1 MPTAMRGG
9 RSGVNRQSLQ
19 ETALESG
26 AADSPWPDEAHGSV
40 VFLLDA
46 PDRFEHGLLRDWI
59 ESTRP
64 AAEKNDYRLLDL
76 PQDGEGLAGLDR
88 MEPDTWLQ
96 PVRIVWLPAE
106 RDEGGSLLRDFF
118 FAWTERPTLFSRRRI
133 ARGQPDRMRF
143 IAGQGAP
150 LEDLRQ
156 RYRDQH
162 GSDAPTVGLSD
173 FVRRQALITLE
184 RAERVA
190 RGTRY
195 KVARLLPKDVFAN
208 REFREQLANLAQQRD
223 ESVQKVTD
231 KAGDYLEEMAA
242 RQTPFS
248 LDLAMAIYRAA
259 ARSNH
264 DPEIDVD
271 EEQLRHVAELLG
283 SRPVAFLIS
292 HKSMLDT
299 IALSIVLFDANLPLP
314 LTFGGINL
322 NTPGLGALG
331 RRAGIIFLRRS
342 FQDNEIYKAT
352 FRRYIDYLID
362 KRFSLLWALEGT
374 RSRTGKLLPPRYGL
388 FNYVVESILRT
399 QLLDVAFVPVSVTYD
414 QITEVED
421 YATEQRGHA
430 KKPEGATWIVRFL
443 RSSAPHGRIFLRFGE
458 ELALTDL
465 APRDRLEAGPDEAE
479 KQSLVQNLA
488 LQVAFRMNA
497 ATPITATAI
506 VTLIL
511 LAAGNRALSLKEIG
525 FLTRVGMSL
534 VRRRHLEIAGD
545 PDFRQPETLPATLEQ
560 LRSTGIVTFFDEGT
574 ERLYAI
580 TPDQHLKAAYY
591 RNTAIHHFVLDALVE
606 VALYRAAGAPEGER
620 EAAVF
625 TLLEELRELFLF
637 DFYFPRRQD
646 YTAAVQAVLEER
658 FPSWR
663 DALAGGEDEVV
674 RVLRQSRLLLAHA
687 VLRSFADAYRVVA
700 RALAE
705 AGAEAVEDRAG
716 FVSGCLKL
724 GRQMRLQGRL
734 FSEESVSKSLYET
747 ALKLAAHRDLLQGGG
762 GAADGRQTLLTELR
776 EVRRAL
782 DGILAITL
790 NGSGE
795 N

>member
-1 MPTAMRGG
+1 M
-9 RSGVNRQSLQ
+9 NRQSLQ

-26 AADSPWPDEAHGSV
+26 AADSPWADAGHNGV

-46 PDRFEHGLLRDWI
+46 PDRFEHELLREWI

-64 AAEKNDYRLLDL
+64 AAEGRDYRLLDL
-76 PQDGEGLAGLDR
+76 PRDGGGLPGLER
-88 MEPDTWLQ
+88 LPREAWLQ
-96 PVRIVWLPAE
+96 PVRVVWLPAD

-118 FAWTERPTLFSRRRI
+118 FAWTERPSLFARRRI
-133 ARGQPDRMRF
+133 AKHQPERMAF
-143 IAGQGAP
+143 VAGQGAP
-150 LEDLRQ
+150 LDDLRQ
-156 RYRDQH
+156 RYREQH
-162 GSDAPTVGLSD
+162 GADAPPGVLAD

-195 KVARLLPKDVFAN
+195 KVAKLLPQDVFAN
-208 REFREQLANLAQQRD
+208 REFREHLADLAQQRD

-271 EEQLRHVAELLG
+271 EAQLRHVAELLG
-283 SRPVAFLIS
+283 SRPVVFLIS

-399 QLLDVAFVPVSVTYD
+399 RLFDVTFVPVTVAYD

-458 ELALTDL
+458 ELAITDIES
-465 APRDRLEAGPDEAE
+465 RERLEAGPDAAE

-488 LQVAFRMNA
+488 LQVAYRMNA

-511 LAAGNRALSLKEIG
+511 LAAGNRALSLKEIA
-525 FLTRVGMSL
+525 FLTRVGMTL
-534 VRRRHLEIAGD
+534 VRRRGLEIAGD
-545 PDFRQPETLPATLEQ
+545 PDFREPETLPATLEQ

-574 ERLYAI
+574 ERLYDI

-606 VALYRAAGAPEGER
+606 VALYRAAGVPAGDR
-620 EAAVF
+620 EAALF
-625 TLLEELRELFLF
+625 ALLEELRELFLF

-646 YTAAVQAVLEER
+646 YPAAVQAVLEER
-658 FPSWR
+658 FPHWR
-663 DALAGGEDEVV
+663 EALAGGEEEVV

-705 AGAEAVEDRAG
+705 AGTEAVEDRSA

-724 GRQMRLQGRL
+724 GRQMRLQGRV

-747 ALKLAAHRDLLQGGG
+747 AVKLAAHRDLLRGCTD
-762 GAADGRQTLLTELR
+762 AAAGREALLAELR
-776 EVRRAL
+776 EVRGAL

-790 NGSGE
+790 E
-795 N
+795 VDRA

>member
-1 MPTAMRGG
+1 
-9 RSGVNRQSLQ
+9 VNRQSLQ

-26 AADSPWPDEAHGSV
+26 AADSPWPEVAHGSV

-46 PDRFEHGLLRDWI
+46 PDRFEGELLRDWI

-64 AAEKNDYRLLDL
+64 AGEAPDYRLLDL
-76 PQDGEGLAGLDR
+76 SRDGEGLPGLGRLQADA
-88 MEPDTWLQ
+88 WLQ
-96 PVRIVWLPAE
+96 PLRVVWLPAE
-106 RDEGGSLLRDFF
+106 KAEGSGLLRDFF
-118 FAWTERPTLFSRRRI
+118 FAWTERPSLFSRRRI
-133 ARGQPDRMRF
+133 AKYQRDRMRF

-150 LEDLRQ
+150 LEDLEQ

-162 GSDAPTVGLSD
+162 GADAPPRGLGD

-184 RAERVA
+184 RAERIA

-195 KVARLLPKDVFAN
+195 KVAKLLPEDVFAN

-242 RQTPFS
+242 RQTPFT
-248 LDLAMAIYRAA
+248 LDLVMGIYRAA

-283 SRPVAFLIS
+283 SRPVVFLIS

-322 NTPGLGALG
+322 KTPGLGALG

-399 QLLDVAFVPVSVTYD
+399 HLFDVAFVPVTVAYD

-443 RSSAPHGRIFLRFGE
+443 RSSTPHGRIFLRFGE
-458 ELALTDL
+458 ELALTEL
-465 APRDRLEAGPDEAE
+465 ESRERLEAGPDEAE

-511 LAAGNRALSLKEIG
+511 LAAGNRALSLKEIR
-525 FLTRVGMSL
+525 FLTRVGMTL
-534 VRRRHLEIAGD
+534 VRRRGLEIAGD

-574 ERLYAI
+574 ERLYGI

-591 RNTAIHHFVLDALVE
+591 RNTIIHYFLAGAFAELAL
-606 VALYRAAGAPEGER
+606 ARSDIRTATDPRAA
-620 EAAVF
+620 
-625 TLLEELRELFLF
+625 LH
-637 DFYFPRRQD
+637 D
-646 YTAAVQAVLEER
+646 AVLAL
-658 FPSWR
+658 R
-663 DALAGGEDEVV
+663 DLLKFEFFFRRKEAFAAEAIAYVDARYPGWPEARDPFAGRPPLFG
-674 RVLRQSRLLLAHA
+674 HGI
-687 VLRSFADAYRVVA
+687 LRSFIEAYRV
-700 RALAE
+700 LAE
-705 AGAEAVEDRAG
+705 VLLRGA
-716 FVSGCLKL
+716 SGDGERLVDDCLAI
-724 GRQMRLQGRL
+724 GREMLLRGRIG
-734 FSEESVSKSLYET
+734 T
-747 ALKLAAHRDLLQGGG
+747 
-762 GAADGRQTLLTELR
+762 GAATGASIDCGSTRCSVLMTEPSR
-776 EVRRAL
+776 STTTVHSPAASSNSA
-782 DGILAITL
+782 DFAVVFVQ
-790 NGSGE
+790 
-795 N
+795 